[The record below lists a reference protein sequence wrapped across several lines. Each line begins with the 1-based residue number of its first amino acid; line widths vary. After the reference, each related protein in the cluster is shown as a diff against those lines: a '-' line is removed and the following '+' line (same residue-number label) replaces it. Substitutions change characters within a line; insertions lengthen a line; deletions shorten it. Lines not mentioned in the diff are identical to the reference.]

1 MFLDTQPAPLDDDD
15 GGDPW
20 IEFRVTGQGEIYA
33 HLKPLLDSSLPFNIS
48 AGDGQVITT
57 CLWSIDTA
65 RNTMSFAADFN
76 PEVIEAFVQTGKA
89 AAVAYNESVKY
100 QLSLTDLTLV
110 EGAQASTL
118 QCNIPES
125 IYRFQRRNFYRAR
138 TPIRGGPAA
147 RLRHPSNPSL
157 VLALKVLDVSIGGC
171 GLQLPLDAPPMPE
184 GTKATGVRLDL
195 DTDTRLL
202 LGFVVRRASDMLD
215 ADGEPAG
222 TRLGCEWTSLNGQ
235 AERALQLYVDN
246 LQKRRRMLAMR

>member
-20 IEFRVTGQGEIYA
+20 IEFRVSGQGEIYA

-48 AGDGQVITT
+48 AEGGSVITT

-65 RNTMSFAADFN
+65 RNTMSFAGDVQ
-76 PEVIEAFVQTGKA
+76 PEALQAILQAGRAT
-89 AAVAYNESVKY
+89 AVAYNESVKY
-100 QLSLTDLTLV
+100 QLALTGLTLV
-110 EGAQASTL
+110 EGAQASAL
-118 QCNIPES
+118 QCSIPEA

-138 TPIRGGPAA
+138 TPTRGGPSV
-147 RLRHPSNPSL
+147 RLRHPANPSL

-184 GTKATGVRLDL
+184 GTKATGVRVDL
-195 DTDTRLL
+195 DPDTRLL
-202 LGFVVRRASDMLD
+202 LGFVVRRASDMVD
-215 ADGEPAG
+215 AEGEPCG
-222 TRLGCEWTSLNGQ
+222 TRLGCEWTNLNGQ
-235 AERALQLYVDN
+235 SERALQLYVDN